1 MKVIIDIPEEEY
13 MEIKR
18 YYDNL
23 PIYSTVEAELYYIAH
38 GIPLPKGHGRL
49 IDIKQVAELLVF
61 GDYLKDNVKCGDITR
76 ILDMA
81 TIIDAD
87 KEDNDADSD

>member
-1 MKVIIDIPEEEY
+1 MGDTVKLIIEIPKAPKNDHE
-13 MEIKR
+13 R
-18 YYDNL
+18 WAL
-23 PIYSTVEAELYYIAH
+23 TH

-81 TIIDAD
+81 TIIEAD
-87 KEDNDADSD
+87 KESEE